1 MEDILL
7 VTGCHLARSW
17 ANLAFLECN
26 GDEQVSFGVH
36 KIGDSNVEWQF
47 PPEEIQGVS
56 SNLGPSGQ
64 VRCRA
69 FSGILGLT

>member
-1 MEDILL
+1 MEDIVL

-17 ANLAFLECN
+17 ANLAFLEGG
-26 GDEQVSFGVH
+26 GDEQVSFGVQVIGGS
-36 KIGDSNVEWQF
+36 KIDWQF

-64 VRCRA
+64 VSCYA
-69 FSGILGLT
+69 FLVSLG